1 MPIFKYECDNCGET
15 TVAMHLS
22 SEELL
27 DCNICEQKNVLVRL
41 LNKPFIE
48 KRGINKDP
56 AKTGEVTKKY
66 IEENREILNQQKKEM
81 KERLDDKS

>member
-27 DCNICEQKNVLVRL
+27 DCNICEEKNVLVRL
-41 LNKPFIE
+41 LNKPFLKKEALIRIPLRQGKSLRNILKKIE
-48 KRGINKDP
+48 KF
-56 AKTGEVTKKY
+56 
-66 IEENREILNQQKKEM
+66 
-81 KERLDDKS
+81 

>member
-1 MPIFKYECDNCGET
+1 M
-15 TVAMHLS
+15 
-22 SEELL
+22 
-27 DCNICEQKNVLVRL
+27 RL